1 MTPSSVFQPLNNVPL
16 TAQSGSGF
24 VAKATATFTG
34 GDALIGVSASAW
46 SAKPGPI
53 GMSIW
58 FDGQPTGAQ
67 LGTYASSGAMHLA
80 LGHAWVWCR
89 GVSPGQ
95 HTIMLEA
102 GPTTVTDQ
110 NDFACVTVI
119 EPNDGL
125 AIRLAQDAP
134 CPSGV
139 GKPLLTARAET
150 GEGGLLISGSSSGWV
165 TQAATTTVSSSLVY
179 DGGDSAPM
187 EVFANNANQHLAVVP
202 TDYIQDNDP
211 NSRGNHEF
219 QVVGGA
225 STQTDQDDFAH
236 LAVVEWVNYDQA
248 PSYLSQ
254 IQNQPAAAQHGDG
267 GTIATVPLPTK
278 GGPLLVKVGV
288 SCWSQSANVP
298 LSVGIQIDGTSH
310 GFAQIFANPSGTH
323 MATVTNDLVV
333 TGVPAGSHN
342 LTLIGESNTITDQN
356 DRVSV
361 IAFEFPS

>member
-1 MTPSSVFQPLNNVPL
+1 MTSSSISQPLNNAPL
-16 TAQSGSGF
+16 VAQSGDNF
-24 VAKATATFTG
+24 VAKATANFTG

-46 SAKPGPI
+46 SANPGPI
-53 GMSIW
+53 GMTIW
-58 FDGQPTGAQ
+58 LDDQTTGAT
-67 LGTYASSGAMHLA
+67 LGTYASTGSTHLA
-80 LGHAWVWCR
+80 LGHTWAWCR

-125 AIRLAQDAP
+125 KIRLAEDSP

-139 GKPLLTARAET
+139 AQPLITARAET
-150 GEGGLLISGSSSGWV
+150 GDGGLLISGCSSGWV
-165 TQAATTTVSSSLVY
+165 TQAATTVSSSLLY
-179 DGGDSAPM
+179 DGGDAAPM
-187 EVFANNANQHLAVVP
+187 EVFANNAQQHLTVVP
-202 TDYIQDNDP
+202 TDYIQDNNP

-219 QVVGGA
+219 QVVGGGSA
-225 STQTDQDDFAH
+225 QTNQDDFAH
-236 LAVVEWVNYDQA
+236 LAVVEWVDYDQA

-254 IQNQPAAAQHGDG
+254 IPNAPAAAQHGDG
-267 GTIATVPLPTK
+267 GTIASVPMPTK

-288 SCWSQSANVP
+288 SCWTQSTNVP
-298 LSVGIQIDGTSH
+298 LSVGIQVDGKSV
-310 GFAQIFANPSGTH
+310 GFARIFANPSGTH

-333 TGVPAGSHN
+333 TGVPAGSHT
-342 LTLIGESNTITDQN
+342 LGLIGEANTYTDQN

-361 IAFEFPS
+361 IVFEFPS

>member
-1 MTPSSVFQPLNNVPL
+1 M
-16 TAQSGSGF
+16 
-24 VAKATATFTG
+24 AKATVNFTG

-53 GMSIW
+53 GVTIW
-58 FDGQPTGAQ
+58 LDGQPTGAE
-67 LGTYASSGAMHLA
+67 LGTYASSGSTHLA
-80 LGHAWVWCR
+80 LGHTWAWCR

-125 AIRLAQDAP
+125 AIRLAQDTP

-139 GKPLLTARAET
+139 AQPLITGWAET
-150 GEGGLLISGSSSGWV
+150 GDGGLLISGSSSGWV
-165 TQAATTTVSSSLVY
+165 TQAATTVRSSLLY
-179 DGGDSAPM
+179 DGGAVAPM
-187 EVFANNANQHLAVVP
+187 EVFANNAQQHLAVVP
-202 TDYIQDNDP
+202 TDYIQDNNP

-219 QVVGGA
+219 QVLGGGTA
-225 STQTDQDDFAH
+225 QTDQNDIAH
-236 LAVVEWVNYDQA
+236 LAVVEWVDYDQA
-248 PSYLSQ
+248 PLYLSQ

-267 GTIATVPLPTK
+267 GTIASVPLPTK

-288 SCWSQSANVP
+288 SCWTQSTNVP
-298 LSVGIQIDGTSH
+298 LIVGIQVDGTSV
-310 GFAQIFANPSGTH
+310 GYARIFANPSGTH
-323 MATVTNDLVV
+323 MATVTNDLVL
-333 TGVPAGSHN
+333 TGVPAGNHT
-342 LTLIGESNTITDQN
+342 LGLIGEANTITDEN

-361 IAFEFPS
+361 VAFEFRS